1 MIKGFKLAL
10 FVTGSF
16 ALMILALHSI
26 ARAQE
31 GVHGNVCRLDSD
43 HRVEECKP
51 ITGTVTTW
59 PEGTTSASSELSRA
73 YRGQF
78 GAPIADC
85 APGSEDAC
93 AARDD
98 GTHGGYGGHGT
109 GPGMGKH
116 SDSSEPRHYRAQ
128 IVDLP
133 RDFWRRYHLKHHT
146 AWACSPRAGDGAPPT
161 GCVVPTPQA
170 IVLQSQLPF

>member
-1 MIKGFKLAL
+1 MIRVRIITALLLLATP
-10 FVTGSF
+10 VIG
-16 ALMILALHSI
+16 AELH
-26 ARAQE
+26 
-31 GVHGNVCRLDSD
+31 GTFCRLDGN
-43 HRVEECKP
+43 HRATDCSP
-51 ITGTVTTW
+51 ASGTVTW

-85 APGSEDAC
+85 APGFEDQC
-93 AARDD
+93 AARDH

-116 SDSSEPRHYRAQ
+116 SDSSEPRRDRAQ

-133 RDFWRRYHLKHHT
+133 KDFWRRYHLKHRT
-146 AWACSPRAGDGAPPT
+146 AWACSPRPDGAPSA
-161 GCVVPTPQA
+161 GCIVPTPQA
-170 IVLQSQLPF
+170 IVLQPELHF